1 MPNFYF
7 ILESMIFALIML
19 ALVFLFGMIYSFTH
33 GILYSRILTNLHIG
47 LTIVTLLVLTGLP
60 IFNAFRELQTESF
73 TYFGN
78 AQAANSRIRE
88 ITLLILVLAQF
99 LFFVNLLAGLVYKLS
114 SKDKPKGVHYY

>member
-7 ILESMIFALIML
+7 ILDSMIFALIML

-33 GILYSRILTNLHIG
+33 RFLYSKILTNLHIG

-60 IFNAFRELQTESF
+60 IFNAFRELQTESW

-78 AQAANSRIRE
+78 PQAADSRIRE

-99 LFFVNLLAGLVYKLS
+99 LFFVNLIAGFVYKLS
-114 SKDKPKGVHYY
+114 SKDKPKGAHYY